1 MIKLK
6 LLDKQDK
13 VIFNGKLTRL
23 QIPEPFI
30 IEKSTL
36 WFNDPDPC
44 FIHQGAVMKRLFIEL
59 EDELLEK
66 SSKETNIVDITEQA
80 KKILGKYESLDKI
93 TWK

>member
-6 LLDKQDK
+6 LLDKQGK
-13 VIFNGKLTRL
+13 AVFSGKLTKL

-36 WFNDPDPC
+36 WFNDPEPC

-66 SSKETNIVDITEQA
+66 TNKETAVSDISEQA
-80 KKILGKYESLDKI
+80 KKILGKYETIDKI
-93 TWK
+93 TW